1 MVESGKWKVESGK
14 WKVESGK
21 SKVESGKSK
30 VESRKSKVE
39 SGKNDEPAAQ
49 SLLTSRSR
57 IKTQKAAEHH
67 QTTNRQPAT
76 NIQKINFICMF
87 APLTTSAEILPQYLA
102 VFS

>member
-1 MVESGKWKVESGK
+1 
-14 WKVESGK
+14 
-21 SKVESGKSK
+21 VESGKSK
-30 VESRKSKVE
+30 VESRKWKVESRKWKVE
-39 SGKNDEPAAQ
+39 SGKN
-49 SLLTSRSR
+49 SNLTSRSR